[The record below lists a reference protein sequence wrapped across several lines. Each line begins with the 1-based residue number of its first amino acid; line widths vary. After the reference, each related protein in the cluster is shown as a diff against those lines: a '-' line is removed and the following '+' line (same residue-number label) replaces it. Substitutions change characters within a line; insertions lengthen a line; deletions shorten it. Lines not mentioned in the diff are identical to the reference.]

1 MIEQLKRWLI
11 QVSNELCGETVKTAG
26 TICDE
31 TRKGNAQFVKEF
43 MDIFRK

>member
-11 QVSNELCGETVKTAG
+11 EVAYEMCGETVKTAG

>member
-11 QVSNELCGETVKTAG
+11 EVSNELCGETVKTAG
-26 TICDE
+26 TICEE
-31 TRKGNAQFVKEF
+31 TRKGNAQFCKEF